1 MSLLMTIIEYP
12 ENCTVQ
18 ESSKTFGEQGGTI
31 GRGAENYWILSDPDC
46 YLSSCHSQISFENGV
61 YLLTDISTNGTF
73 LNGSREPMGKGNKV
87 QLQDGDE
94 IELSDYKFKINL
106 WASEQSSVSPSF
118 DNTMSADD
126 PFAAPDLAPHSNQS
140 FDYTDPFATGE
151 IVSPVESLVNS
162 SSQETDPLAVL
173 DNQRRITDNASFNS
187 DAFAN
192 NSYADQAD
200 VMSQAVAWPTSNP
213 KTDFSGIPEDWDVAN
228 DMGNDDGVAVMNN
241 DVAQI
246 VTNTISQL
254 QQDGSVNNEAAL
266 NYNREETQELQNE
279 NIKLREELNV
289 IRKKFIAYQKKN
301 QLPSNMSVDTTT
313 IRAMGLPVKGL
324 TKKQVH
330 GINQMVGEMIRET
343 VSGMMQVL
351 TSRNS
356 IKNEFRM
363 NVTTI
368 QPVENN
374 PLKFS
379 ANVDDALENM
389 FVKKGSS
396 YKKPIE
402 AIQDGF
408 HGIAEHQVAILAGI
422 HAAFKG
428 AIERFNPESLEDRF
442 DRQSKGNL
450 DLIPGLKKARNW
462 NQFIH
467 YYKDLFDDMDDSFQY
482 LFGDEFVR
490 AYEDQ
495 LQRLVIERKSNLH
508 KG

>member
-1 MSLLMTIIEYP
+1 MSLLMTIIEFP

-31 GRGAENYWILSDPDC
+31 GRGSENFWILSDPDC

-106 WASEQSSVSPSF
+106 WLSENSAVEPSF
-118 DNTMSADD
+118 NEGRQADD
-126 PFAAPDLAPHSNQS
+126 PFAVQDLNSQSTPS

-151 IVSPVESLVNS
+151 IASPVESLVS
-162 SSQETDPLAVL
+162 PSLQETDPLAVL
-173 DNQRRITDNASFNS
+173 DNQRRVTDNASFNS
-187 DAFAN
+187 EVFT

-200 VMSQAVAWPTSNP
+200 VMSQSVAWPNP
-213 KTDFSGIPEDWDVAN
+213 NTDFSGIPEDWDDVAR
-228 DMGNDDGVAVMNN
+228 DEGVAVVNN
-241 DVAQI
+241 DVAQA
-246 VTNTISQL
+246 VNNTINQL
-254 QQDGSVNNEAAL
+254 QQGSHVKHEEKFKRDHNEI
-266 NYNREETQELQNE
+266 QELQNE
-279 NIKLREELNV
+279 NIKLRKELNV
-289 IRKKFIAYQKKN
+289 IRQKFIAYQKKN
-301 QLPSNMSVDTTT
+301 KLPSNISVDTTM
-313 IRAMGLPVKGL
+313 IRAMGLSVSDLDKN
-324 TKKQVH
+324 QIND
-330 GINQMVGEMIRET
+330 INQMVGEMIRET

-389 FVKKGSS
+389 FIKKGRS
-396 YKKPIE
+396 YKKPVE

-422 HAAFKG
+422 RAAFDG
-428 AIERFNPESLEDRF
+428 VIERFNPKNLKDRF

-450 DLIPGLKKARNW
+450 DVIPGLKKARNW
-462 NQFIH
+462 NQFAH
-467 YYKDLFDDMDDSFQY
+467 YYNDLFDDMDNSFQY

-495 LQRLVIERKSNLH
+495 LQRLVIERKSKLH

>member
-1 MSLLMTIIEYP
+1 MSLLMTIIEFP

-31 GRGAENYWILSDPDC
+31 GRGPENHWVLSDPDC

-61 YLLTDISTNGTF
+61 YLLTDMSTNGTF
-73 LNGSREPMGKGNKV
+73 LNGAREPMGKGNKV

-106 WASEQSSVSPSF
+106 WTSDQSVV
-118 DNTMSADD
+118 NTPLNDALDD
-126 PFAAPDLAPHSNQS
+126 PFAAQS
-140 FDYTDPFATGE
+140 LNSQPSQNFDYTDPFATGE
-151 IVSPVESLVNS
+151 IISPVESLVDS

-173 DNQRRITDNASFNS
+173 DNQQRVTGNASFTT
-187 DAFAN
+187 DTFAS
-192 NSYADQAD
+192 NSYSDQAD
-200 VMSQAVAWPTSNP
+200 VMSQSVAWPQANAG
-213 KTDFSGIPEDWDVAN
+213 FSGIPEDWDEP
-228 DMGNDDGVAVMNN
+228 DSDEDVAVIQN
-241 DVAQI
+241 DVAAAVNDTVSPIQM
-246 VTNTISQL
+246 
-254 QQDGSVNNEAAL
+254 GSPVKPEVKL
-266 NYNREETQELQNE
+266 DKKELQDLKNE
-279 NIKLREELNV
+279 NIKLRKELNT
-289 IRKKFIAYQKKN
+289 IKQKFIAYQKKN
-301 QLPSNMSVDTTT
+301 KLPSNISVDTTM
-313 IRAMGLPVKGL
+313 IRAMGLEVEGL
-324 TKKQVH
+324 DKKQVMD
-330 GINQMVGEMIRET
+330 INRMVGEMIRET
-343 VSGMMQVL
+343 VRGMMQVL

-389 FVKKGSS
+389 FIKKGRS
-396 YKKPIE
+396 YKKPVE

-408 HGIAEHQVAILAGI
+408 YGIAEHQVAILAGI
-422 HAAFKG
+422 RAAFDSV
-428 AIERFNPESLEDRF
+428 IERFNPKNLEDRF

-450 DLIPGLKKARNW
+450 DLIPGLKKAKNW
-462 NQFIH
+462 SQLVH
-467 YYKDLFDDMDDSFQY
+467 YYNDLFDDMDNSFQY

-495 LQRLVIERKSNLH
+495 LQRLVIERKSKLH